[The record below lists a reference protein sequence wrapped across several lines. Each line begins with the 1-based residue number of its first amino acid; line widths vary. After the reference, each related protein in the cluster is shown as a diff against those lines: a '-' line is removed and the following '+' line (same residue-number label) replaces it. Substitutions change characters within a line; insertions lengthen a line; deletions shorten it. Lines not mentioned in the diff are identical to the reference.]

1 MDTTYT
7 IKLIVIDPESESN
20 IILKTQAP
28 VDIVK
33 DFIKQIRESMRM
45 SYSID
50 QLITLLQN
58 DGYET
63 EEFKFDAE
71 LEF

>member
-58 DGYET
+58 DGT
-63 EEFKFDAE
+63 EN
-71 LEF
+71 L